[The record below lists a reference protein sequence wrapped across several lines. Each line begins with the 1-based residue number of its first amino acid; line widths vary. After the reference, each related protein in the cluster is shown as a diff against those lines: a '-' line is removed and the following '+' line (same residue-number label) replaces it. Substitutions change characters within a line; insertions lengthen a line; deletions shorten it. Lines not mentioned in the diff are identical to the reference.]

1 MTGTPLSVGGAALW
15 SAAAAALLGLGL
27 TALVAIAPAAA
38 HDAVLVGAVELLAL
52 LAVALLALR
61 AHAPEQPLGA
71 LVGLR
76 PTDPALPALG
86 LLLGALL
93 QLPAAPLRGLVE
105 RLAPTPPEALARRAL
120 LFEVTGPVDLVGTVV
135 VVACLVPLAE
145 ELWTRGVLFGLVA
158 PRRGRVVAAA
168 VSVGAFLALHA
179 VTWRELPT
187 LMLAGGVLGLLRAVS
202 GSLLPALALHVAF
215 NATAVLSLVTGVA
228 SATRPLAPPPGVV
241 ALGSLGVLG
250 ALLAVGGIGR
260 RSLAARQARQEDEP

>member
-1 MTGTPLSVGGAALW
+1 MTDTPLSVGGAALW
-15 SAAAAALLGLGL
+15 SVAAAALLGLGL

-61 AHAPEQPLGA
+61 AHTPERELRDLA
-71 LVGLR
+71 GLR

-93 QLPAAPLRGLVE
+93 QLPAAALHGLVE

-120 LFEVTGPVDLVGTVV
+120 LLEVSGPADLVGTVV
-135 VVACLVPLAE
+135 MVACLVPLAE

-158 PRRGRVVAAA
+158 PRQGRVVAVA
-168 VSVGAFLALHA
+168 VSVGAFLVLHA
-179 VTWRELPT
+179 VSWRDLPT
-187 LMLAGGVLGLLRAVS
+187 LTLAGGVLGLLRAVS

-215 NATAVLSLVTGVA
+215 NATGVLSLVTGAA
-228 SATRPLAPPPGVV
+228 SATRPLALSPGVV
-241 ALGSLGVLG
+241 ALGLLGILA
-250 ALLAVGGIGR
+250 ALLAAGWVAR
-260 RSLAARQARQEDEP
+260 RSRVARQARLGDEP